1 MGDTGAVTTSGSSV
15 VEHALLALLVAGAVV
30 ACSVDPT
37 TLPPTGTSAP
47 ASDAAPSGATSG
59 AASPAVPKRGASPTA
74 VAAPAGSAL
83 AALRRLPVKGRAP
96 WTGYSRAQFGP
107 AWADVDRNGCDTRN
121 DILRRDLRQVV
132 LKPGTHGCV
141 VLRGVLVDPYTGTT
155 VAFVRGVYT
164 SRAVQID
171 HVVAL
176 GDAWQKGAQGLSPA
190 RRTALANDPLDLLAV
205 TGSVNEQKGDGD
217 AATWLPPRRSYRC
230 SYVARQVAVKTA
242 YHLWVTAA
250 ERDAMA
256 RVLAACPRQAL
267 PTG

>member
-1 MGDTGAVTTSGSSV
+1 VTTRGSSA
-15 VEHALLALLVAGAVV
+15 VERALLALLAAGSLV
-30 ACSVDPT
+30 ACTVDPT
-37 TLPPTGTSAP
+37 GLPQTGTSA
-47 ASDAAPSGATSG
+47 AAPDAGTSG
-59 AASPAVPKRGASPTA
+59 PSAVAASPSGSRPGSSPTA

-96 WTGYSRAQFGP
+96 MTGYSRAQFGR
-107 AWADVDRNGCDTRN
+107 AWEDVDHNGCDTRN

-141 VLRGVLVDPYTGTT
+141 VLRGVLVDPYTGAT
-155 VAFVRGVYT
+155 VDFVRGVAT
-164 SRAVQID
+164 SRLVQID

-176 GDAWQKGAQGLSPA
+176 GDAWQKGAQPLSPA
-190 RRTALANDPLDLLAV
+190 RRTAFANDPLNLLAV
-205 TGSVNEQKGDGD
+205 TGKVNDDKGDGD
-217 AATWLPPRRSYRC
+217 AATWLPPRRSFRC

-256 RVLAACPRQAL
+256 RVLATCPRQAL
-267 PTG
+267 PTR